1 MHLRSKRKY
10 SFEDFNQKKKM
21 RLISK
26 RREIVELGNVINL
39 GMPHIGEQIFE
50 GLNTYNLIRFMKVS
64 ETWKILAENVLHK
77 RWEGEMQ
84 GACKSGTTKLKTT
97 FRALQL

>member
-1 MHLRSKRKY
+1 MRLSKRK
-10 SFEDFNQKKKM
+10 ETIILD
-21 RLISK
+21 
-26 RREIVELGNVINL
+26 NVINL

-50 GLNTYNLIRFMKVS
+50 SLNTYNLIRFMNVS

-84 GACKSGTTKLKTT
+84 KACDDGNTKLVK
-97 FRALQL
+97 LLLEHYNSEKMI